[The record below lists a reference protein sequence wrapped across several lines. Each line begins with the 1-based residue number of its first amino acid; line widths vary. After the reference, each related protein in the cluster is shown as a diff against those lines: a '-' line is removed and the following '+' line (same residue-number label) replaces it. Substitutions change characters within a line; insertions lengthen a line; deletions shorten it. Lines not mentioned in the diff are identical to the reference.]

1 MLRIL
6 VKKQLAEIFRSYF
19 YDPKSGKA
27 RSHGATVGF
36 LIGFALLMVG
46 LLGGMFTMFAVL
58 LCPSFVAADM
68 GWMYFTLFSLIA
80 LALGVFGSVFN
91 TYAGLYLAK
100 DNDLLLS
107 MPIPV
112 RYIMISRLLGV
123 YLTGL
128 MYAGVVI
135 LPAIVVYLIMAR
147 VTVSAV
153 VGCLLLLLLL
163 SVIVLFFSCLLGFAV
178 ARISLKLK
186 RRGIVTVLIS
196 LVFLGAYYLFY
207 FRAQEIITSLL
218 ADLGAWGARLQ
229 SAYPLY
235 LLGRVGEGDL
245 FAMLTVTA
253 AVALLSALLWFV
265 MSHSFLRIATAQGGT
280 ARRTYRE
287 KRASVRSASRAMLG
301 KELAR
306 FVGSPSYMLNCGLGL
321 VFLLA
326 VAVLILVKG
335 GELTAQL
342 GAEEL
347 AAFLPFVPLFFVG
360 IMGALTGM
368 VDVTSPSVSLEG
380 QSVWIAHSLP
390 ISPWVCLR
398 AKLMLH
404 IVLTAPLVLVC
415 SVIGIAVFRPS
426 LPGGVLMLLIPQ
438 VTVLF
443 QAELGLAINLLHPV
457 LNWSNEIYP
466 IKQSLSVFL
475 SLLAGLLIGA
485 APIPVGLL
493 LGAFLGAT
501 VLLLIWG
508 ILLLGAS
515 VGILLWLRG
524 PGAKRFARV

>member
-1 MLRIL
+1 MLRLL

-27 RSHGATVGF
+27 RSRGVTVGF
-36 LIGFALLMVG
+36 LVGFALLMIG
-46 LLGGMFTMFAVL
+46 LLGGMFTVLAVM
-58 LCPSFVAADM
+58 LCSAFIEADM

-112 RYIMISRLLGV
+112 RYIMIARLLGV
-123 YLTGL
+123 YLVGL

-147 VTVSAV
+147 VTVPAV

-163 SVIVLFFSCLLGFAV
+163 SVIVLFLSCLLGFAI

-186 RRGIVTVLIS
+186 RKGIVTVLLS
-196 LVFLGAYYLFY
+196 LLFLGAYYFLY
-207 FRAQEIITSLL
+207 FRAQEIITALL

-229 SAYPLY
+229 RAYPLY
-235 LLGRVGEGDL
+235 LVGRVGEGDPL
-245 FAMLTVTA
+245 AMLIVTA
-253 AVALLSALLWFV
+253 AVALLSALLWLV
-265 MSHSFLRIATAQGGT
+265 MSRSFLRIATAQSGT
-280 ARRTYRE
+280 VRRVYRE
-287 KRASVRSASRAMLG
+287 KRTNVRSVSRAMLG

-326 VAVLILVKG
+326 AAVLILVKG

-342 GAEEL
+342 GAEE
-347 AAFLPFVPLFFVG
+347 FTSFSPFIPLFVVG
-360 IMGALTGM
+360 ILGALTGT

-380 QSVWIAHSLP
+380 QSVWIVHSLP

-398 AKLMLH
+398 AKLMLQ
-404 IVLTAPLVLVC
+404 IVLTAPLVLLC

-443 QAELGLAINLLHPV
+443 QAALGLMINLLHPV
-457 LNWSNEIYP
+457 LNWTNEIYP
-466 IKQSLSVFL
+466 IKQSMSVFL
-475 SLLAGLLIGA
+475 SLLAGLIVGA

-493 LGAFLGAT
+493 LGAFLGA
-501 VLLLIWG
+501 VVPLLIWG

-524 PGAKRFARV
+524 PGARRFARV